1 MGPLLRPGVVC
12 AVLSL
17 AALCSGTSFRD
28 TSVAVLDGGGRAALY
43 VANNSNYVEC
53 QCQVGVNGRT
63 FIFMVN
69 KVPSNPDTAPILSSP
84 AIIRTNGGFL
94 AVWQQTYPGV
104 KSSIVARAVSVSTR
118 LGVSLDE
125 TVVSDSDSTFNME
138 PYLFGNDNYIYIA
151 WTASYHGNDTVRA
164 SSNATVSVSRT
175 YLVNQTD
182 LSAKTGVE
190 ATADFSEDAFS
201 LYDSCRACAVAGR
214 NVSTQFSFD
223 IDVHYVIACE
233 SDGAPMAQV
242 FVHVHHAGVTSPY
255 DTTFKEMLVPKA
267 TCPAVGGLEDAVLF
281 GMYRGNS
288 LALVCSQSTPEHASG
303 CVGAAHSLGFAVD
316 VDAPI
321 TFTELSNEQAALSFT
336 AKRDGGVS
344 VVTVFFA
351 PMEAELLQNTTWRW
365 VTGLASVTLN
375 PLSVPAGE
383 FVVASAAVPGGGVKQ
398 CYPDHTYGAPR
409 FAKCFNVAAF
419 NATAV
424 TTSPETNVPIR
435 DTPVPTERP
444 RVFNSTSAGVG
455 LTSGGFALVVVYE
468 TGEQYNSVY
477 ANTYPYLA
485 AGASAPGTPKVVQLN
500 DFEAQSGVFES
511 AVRPAV
517 SALNRTGEVLD
528 GFVAAWDVHNNA
540 TDLREIHLRTVSNY
554 GTMGPSQ
561 VVSGDTTP
569 ALKGKNQTH
578 PALCGLGDGRT
589 VMAWQN
595 GNSVVM
601 QVINGSTITQIS
613 TDGVDARVRGVVC
626 HGQRVYVLYISF
638 SPFHPEA
645 TKLQW
650 SQYSVGTN
658 SDGFHANG
666 AVVHMYGIF
675 DHYYASSI
683 SVFPDTGNI
692 LIAWEC
698 ILGAEAVVRIQEYT
712 STGQPLLGGV
722 DSYGVHIGPIGDFS
736 RNPKVVA
743 AENGFFRMVFN
754 SGTVGDQKWIL
765 TGLMFN
771 EAGAVIDQT
780 DVAAVATANQWY
792 ADAFATRDAGR
803 VTNMLVSYAD
813 ETRDG
818 NASDILF
825 RAKPFTYTNVPNPVT
840 RGPEGFVST
849 PLPTAVTPGVTP
861 TRAPPIAPPPRTPA
875 PPYIPLHGSGSSES
889 DSADTEKEGYLFV
902 ILALSAVLVCVV
914 CAGCLYWMAQR
925 RAMQSLEMDP
935 TNHAFLEPFHED
947 LISVEMTVVEERLE
961 NGF

>member
-17 AALCSGTSFRD
+17 AALCSGTAFSD
-28 TSVAVLDGGGRAALY
+28 TSVAVLDGGGRAVLY
-43 VANNSNYVEC
+43 VASNYV
-53 QCQVGVNGRT
+53 QCQVDVNGRT
-63 FIFMVN
+63 FTWVMN

-84 AIIRTNGGFL
+84 AIISTNDGFL

-104 KSSIVARAVSVSTR
+104 NSSIMARAGSIRTTLMSFDV
-118 LGVSLDE
+118 
-125 TVVSDSDSTFNME
+125 TVVSDSDSTYNME
-138 PYLFGNDNYIYIA
+138 PYLLRNDNYIYIA
-151 WTASYHGNDTVRA
+151 WTASYNGNDTVRA

-175 YLVNQTD
+175 YLVNQYKV
-182 LSAKTGVE
+182 SAKTGVE

-214 NVSTQFSFD
+214 NVSTQFSFY

-233 SDGAPMAQV
+233 SDGAPMEQV

-321 TFTELSNEQAALSFT
+321 TFTELSNEQAALTFT

-351 PMEAELLQNTTWRW
+351 PMGAELLQNTTWRW
-365 VTGLASVTLN
+365 ITGLAPNVTLN
-375 PLSVPAGE
+375 PTSVPAGE
-383 FVVASAAVPGGGVKQ
+383 FVVASAAVPGGGMEQ
-398 CYPDHTYGAPR
+398 CYPDHGVAVL
-409 FAKCFNVAAF
+409 FIKCFNVAAF
-419 NATAV
+419 NATPGA

-435 DTPVPTERP
+435 DITPVPIETP
-444 RVFNSTSAGVG
+444 RVLNSTSAGVG

-511 AVRPAV
+511 PVRPAV

-613 TDGVDARVRGVVC
+613 TDGEDARVRGVVC

-638 SPFHPEA
+638 SPLHPEA

-658 SDGFHANG
+658 SDGLFYANG
-666 AVVHMYGIF
+666 VVVHMYGIF

-722 DSYGVHIGPIGDFS
+722 DSYGVYIGPIGDFS

-754 SGTVGDQKWIL
+754 SGTVGDQKWML

-780 DVAAVATANQWY
+780 DVAAVTTANQWY
-792 ADAFATRDAGR
+792 AFDAFATRDAGR
-803 VTNMLVSYAD
+803 VTNMLVSFAD

-818 NASDILF
+818 SASDILF
-825 RAKPFTYTNVPNPVT
+825 RATPFTYTNAPNPVT
-840 RGPEGFVST
+840 RGPEGFVYT

-875 PPYIPLHGSGSSES
+875 PPYIPPYIPPHGSGSSES

-947 LISVEMTVVEERLE
+947 LIPAELTIVE
-961 NGF
+961 